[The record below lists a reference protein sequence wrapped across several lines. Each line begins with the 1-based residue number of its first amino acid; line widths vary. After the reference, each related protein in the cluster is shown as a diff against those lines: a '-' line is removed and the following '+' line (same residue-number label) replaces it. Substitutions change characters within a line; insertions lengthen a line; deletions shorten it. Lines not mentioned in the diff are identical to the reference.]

1 MFPEPIYI
9 FGVPFRLFGLVA
21 ASAIFLSYYQI
32 EKEMRRLKIPINI
45 LPDLFLSILA
55 GAFLIARLFF
65 VLSHLQDY
73 IPLTWNSVKF
83 WEGGIV
89 LYGGLLGG
97 LLGGYL
103 FCRIKG
109 VSFLK
114 LSDPVAIGLALG
126 LAISRLGCFAAGCCY
141 GKPTHMP
148 WGIAFHDQDSLA
160 LPLHAAL
167 HPTQLYAFFI
177 GMGVYFILMV
187 LKNKK
192 SFEGELI
199 LSYLILTSLGRLFV
213 DCFRAETHVLYFTST
228 LLVLCVSSFFYFRG
242 QLKTKQRRV
251 VMRNNVLR
259 LASFF
264 LIAFLITACGIVR
277 TQKISR
283 GLDIATSDVNSIQ
296 KGVTTDK
303 EVMKLFGPPTKV
315 RDTAEG
321 QQFFYEYTK
330 SGGPQLNLVVSVGGG
345 TLTKT
350 LMVWFDKQGV
360 VTDYAYKAS

>member
-1 MFPEPIYI
+1 LFPELIYI
-9 FGVPFRLFGLVA
+9 FGVPFRLFGLLA
-21 ASAIFLSYYQI
+21 ASAIFLGYYQI
-32 EKEMRRLKIPINI
+32 EKEMRRLSIPVNI

-55 GAFLIARLFF
+55 GAFLVARLFF
-65 VLSHLQDY
+65 VWSHPEDY
-73 IPLTWNSVKF
+73 LPISWSVFKF

-89 LYGGLLGG
+89 MYGGLLGG
-97 LLGGYL
+97 LLGGFL

-109 VSFLK
+109 LSFVK
-114 LSDPVAIGLALG
+114 LSDPVAVGLALG
-126 LAISRLGCFAAGCCY
+126 LAVSRLGCFAAGCCY

-148 WGIAFHDQDSLA
+148 WGIAFDNQESLA
-160 LPLHAAL
+160 TPLHILL
-167 HPTQLYAFFI
+167 HPTQLYSFVI
-177 GMGVYFILMV
+177 GIGIYLV
-187 LKNKK
+187 LLSLRDKK
-192 SFEGELI
+192 SFNGELI
-199 LSYLILTSLGRLFV
+199 LSYLILTSLARFFV
-213 DCFRAETHVLYFTST
+213 DCFRAETHVLYFSST
-228 LLVLCVSSFFYFRG
+228 VAVLGGSCFLYFRE
-242 QLKTKQRRV
+242 QFKTNQRREL
-251 VMRNNVLR
+251 MRNNVVR

-283 GLDIATSDVNSIQ
+283 GLDILTSDVNSIE
-296 KGVTTDK
+296 KGKTTDK
-303 EVMKLFGPPTKV
+303 EIMKKFGPPTKV